1 MANENSL
8 DATLL
13 SQQSAPPIEPSPE
26 VPSATAAVS
35 KPKSIILLAII
46 LLCVYLI
53 VGVLMYTLLRKQFSG
68 DGTNLF
74 VDALYFSIVT
84 MCTVGY
90 GDIVPLTLTTKIL
103 TIVLVTI
110 GVLFLDF
117 LLNRVVNH
125 VLDLQE
131 KAILARIKTPCS
143 RNRAFRDHIVDVVNG
158 RIRIKWKL
166 RLAFCGVFFCV
177 GVGTLFLCL
186 YEKLDF
192 VDSVYLSVISV
203 TTVGYGDKTF
213 KTLIGR
219 VFAVFWLLFSS
230 IAMASLFFYFAEK
243 RIDGAIMKLPT
254 TTR

>member
-1 MANENSL
+1 MENQTSL
-8 DATLL
+8 DENLL
-13 SQQSAPPIEPSPE
+13 SQHSAPPLAPSPE
-26 VPSATAAVS
+26 VPAAVS
-35 KPKSIILLAII
+35 KPIITLAII

-53 VGVLMYTLLRKQFSG
+53 VGVLTYSLFREQFSG
-68 DGTNLF
+68 DSTNLF

-90 GDIVPLTLTTKIL
+90 GDIVPLTITTKIL
-103 TIVLVTI
+103 TIVLVSI

-131 KAILARIKTPCS
+131 KAILARIKTPSS
-143 RNRAFRDHIVDVVNG
+143 RNRAVRDHIVDVVNG

-166 RLAFCGVFFCV
+166 RLAFCVVFFCI

-186 YEKLDF
+186 YEQLDF

-213 KTLIGR
+213 KTLVGR

-254 TTR
+254 TTTTSMR